1 MILKM
6 KKYSF
11 LVYHKQYIDFLDK
24 LRELGVLHVVEKQ
37 NSIPENDKLLEKMQ
51 FASRIKNVI
60 KQLEKYI
67 PKDTKTEK
75 QKAEANLEVLYNAE
89 TLLAKKEA
97 LELNYTAVEKE
108 CERMQVWGDFAL
120 SRIEQLRDSGFEL
133 NFYSCAT
140 RNFNPEWEILYN
152 AFEIDSIASATYF
165 VTFTK
170 PEQKID
176 IEADFIRL
184 GDKTAKELE
193 IELKQI
199 KNSIEQTRLSIT
211 EIAVNQLN
219 ILEAI
224 EKINYE
230 EIDFDK
236 VLLNTELHAEERV
249 MLLEGWCP
257 EESEN
262 VLTEY
267 LQATDVYYEV
277 SEPTI
282 EDSIPIKLK
291 NNRFAK
297 LFEPIGEMYDL
308 PNYYELDLT
317 PFFAP
322 FYMLFF
328 GLCLGDSAY
337 GLLFLIIAIIARF
350 KVKPAMK
357 PLIDLVI
364 WLGSSTVIMGFI
376 SGTFFGFS
384 LIDAKI
390 EWLENF
396 KVIMLD
402 SNKLF
407 YASLIIGVIQIL
419 YGIFVKAF
427 GIVRR
432 FGWAA
437 SLSTWGWL
445 FILVGVGS
453 AYGIGT
459 LLNLNATLIN
469 YMMYAMGGIG
479 VLLVF
484 ILNDIK
490 RNPLINVGA
499 GIWDAYN
506 MATGL
511 LGDVLSYVRLFALG
525 ICGSVMGF
533 VFNDLALNIK
543 DGIPVPGL
551 DILVMLI
558 IMLLGHGINIFMA
571 SLGAFVHPMRLT
583 FVEFYKNAGFEGG
596 GKKFKPFARYQKSES
611 FL

>member
-75 QKAEANLEVLYNAE
+75 QEAEANLEVLYNAE

-236 VLLNTELHAEERV
+236 VILNTELHAEERV

-277 SEPTI
+277 SEPTM
-282 EDSIPIKLK
+282 EDAIPIKLK

-390 EWLENF
+390 EWLEKF

-437 SLSTWGWL
+437 SLSTWGWIVV
-445 FILVGVGS
+445 ILGAG
-453 AYGIGT
+453 GT
-459 LLNLNATLIN
+459 
-469 YMMYAMGGIG
+469 YALSSFAGLAPEISKWGYIIFGGAG
-479 VLLVF
+479 VLLIF
-484 ILNDIK
+484 LLNNLK

-499 GIWDAYN
+499 GLWDTYN

-511 LGDVLSYVRLFALG
+511 LGDVLSYIRLFALG
-525 ICGSVMGF
+525 ISGAVMGF
-533 VFNDLALNIK
+533 VFNDLALQLSG
-543 DGIPVPGL
+543 DIPV
-551 DILVMLI
+551 ISQIVMVL
-558 IMLLGHGINIFMA
+558 IMLVGHSINIFM
-571 SLGAFVHPMRLT
+571 SGLSAFVHPMRLT
-583 FVEFYKNAGFEGG
+583 FVEFYKNSGFEGG
-596 GKKFKPFARYQKSES
+596 GKKYKPFSSYKEEES
-611 FL
+611 LF

>member
-277 SEPTI
+277 SEPTM